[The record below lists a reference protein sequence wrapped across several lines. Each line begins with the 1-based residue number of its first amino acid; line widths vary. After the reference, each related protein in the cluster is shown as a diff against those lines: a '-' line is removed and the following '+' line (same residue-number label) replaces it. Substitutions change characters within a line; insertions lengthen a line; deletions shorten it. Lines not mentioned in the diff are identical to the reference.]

1 MFYKYNYSSSLTLLI
16 VRSFDVS
23 ILPCA
28 GINQTAICLL
38 CDVVH
43 RYYKGVLYCNTVLW
57 NVWPTLRIAYRSIP
71 ICTQTGQ

>member
-1 MFYKYNYSSSLTLLI
+1 MVMLYKYNYSSSLTLLI

-28 GINQTAICLL
+28 GINRIANCLL

-43 RYYKGVLYCNTVLW
+43 RYYKGVLCCNTYMECM
-57 NVWPTLRIAYRSIP
+57 AYP
-71 ICTQTGQ
+71 AHYV